1 MILQN
6 RLRWALRRNRLTTVA
21 SLPGTGATAAAVAD
35 RPRDPAMV
43 KMVAEL
49 LIGRTARKTE

>member
-21 SLPGTGATAAAVAD
+21 SLPGTGATAPAVAD
-35 RPRDPAMV
+35 RLPASRR